1 MTIEKKALSSRDEGA
16 SGRGRAPMVIVDVR
30 PDRKVAAKRKPE
42 QLCIPRLA
50 FRRLVQEISEGFRS
64 DVRFQR
70 EATDALQEAA
80 ERELVGNFAKCSRL
94 ASLCRKDTVREE
106 HWQFVQD
113 AAGDGGCT
121 LLG

>member
-1 MTIEKKALSSRDEGA
+1 
-16 SGRGRAPMVIVDVR
+16 MVVIDRRV
-30 PDRKVAAKRKPE
+30 DRKMAAKRKPE
-42 QLCIPRLA
+42 EMCIPKLA

-106 HWQFVQD
+106 HWQFVQQ